1 MKLIHCADLHL
12 DSDMTSNLT
21 KEKAKE
27 RRTELLVTFQ
37 RMITYAKENDVH
49 HILISGDLY
58 DKKNISS
65 TARNVFLTAVTD
77 NQDIIFYYLKGNHD
91 AESMFIGMNKI
102 PDNLKLFG
110 TEWTEYK
117 ITSEKDNVSN
127 ARENARDISDVIKMD
142 VPNCEAYKY
151 TFTYY
156 DSSLETDLHSNVVW
170 IKTDKHIYILDF
182 EVILEN
188 KDKYEPIFDQITTSF
203 KENN

>member
-1 MKLIHCADLHL
+1 MKLKKVFIII
-12 DSDMTSNLT
+12 
-21 KEKAKE
+21 
-27 RRTELLVTFQ
+27 V
-37 RMITYAKENDVH
+37 I
-49 HILISGDLY
+49 ILILILLGFGIYSLYKYLTPVTVTSSNNEFSIQIPGKVEFKEAASGSSEYVLDLY
-58 DKKNISS
+58 SLKDQMMLYSTIIDNVDNNISLEE
-65 TARNVFLTAVTD
+65 A
-77 NQDIIFYYLKGNHD
+77 
-91 AESMFIGMNKI
+91 
-102 PDNLKLFG
+102 
-110 TEWTEYK
+110 

-188 KDKYEPIFDQITTSF
+188 KDNYEPIFDQITTSF

>member
-1 MKLIHCADLHL
+1 MKLKKVFIII
-12 DSDMTSNLT
+12 
-21 KEKAKE
+21 
-27 RRTELLVTFQ
+27 V
-37 RMITYAKENDVH
+37 I
-49 HILISGDLY
+49 ILILILLGFGIYSLYKYLTPVTVTSSNNEFSVQIPGKVDFKEAASGSSEYVLDLY
-58 DKKNISS
+58 SLKDQMMLYSTIIDNVDNNISLEE
-65 TARNVFLTAVTD
+65 A
-77 NQDIIFYYLKGNHD
+77 
-91 AESMFIGMNKI
+91 
-102 PDNLKLFG
+102 
-110 TEWTEYK
+110 

-127 ARENARDISDVIKMD
+127 ARENARDISDVIKID

-182 EVILEN
+182 EVVLEK

>member
-1 MKLIHCADLHL
+1 MKLKKVFIII
-12 DSDMTSNLT
+12 
-21 KEKAKE
+21 
-27 RRTELLVTFQ
+27 V
-37 RMITYAKENDVH
+37 I
-49 HILISGDLY
+49 ILILILLGFGIYSLYKYLTPVTVTSSNNEFSIQIPGKVDFKEAASGSSEYVLDLY
-58 DKKNISS
+58 SLKDQMMLYSTIIDNVDNNISLEE
-65 TARNVFLTAVTD
+65 A
-77 NQDIIFYYLKGNHD
+77 
-91 AESMFIGMNKI
+91 
-102 PDNLKLFG
+102 
-110 TEWTEYK
+110 

-188 KDKYEPIFDQITTSF
+188 KDKYEPIFDQITASF

>member
-1 MKLIHCADLHL
+1 MKLKKVFIII
-12 DSDMTSNLT
+12 
-21 KEKAKE
+21 
-27 RRTELLVTFQ
+27 V
-37 RMITYAKENDVH
+37 I
-49 HILISGDLY
+49 ILILILLGFGIYSLYKYLTPVTVTSSNNEFSIQIPGKVDFKEAASGSSEYVLDLY
-58 DKKNISS
+58 SLKDQMMLYSTIIDNVDNNISLEE
-65 TARNVFLTAVTD
+65 A
-77 NQDIIFYYLKGNHD
+77 
-91 AESMFIGMNKI
+91 
-102 PDNLKLFG
+102 
-110 TEWTEYK
+110 

>member
-1 MKLIHCADLHL
+1 MKLKKVFIII
-12 DSDMTSNLT
+12 
-21 KEKAKE
+21 
-27 RRTELLVTFQ
+27 V
-37 RMITYAKENDVH
+37 I
-49 HILISGDLY
+49 ILILILLGFGIYSLYKYLTPVTVTSSNNEFSIQIPGKVDFKEAASGSSEYVLDLY
-58 DKKNISS
+58 SLKDQMMLYSTIIDNVDNNISLEE
-65 TARNVFLTAVTD
+65 A
-77 NQDIIFYYLKGNHD
+77 
-91 AESMFIGMNKI
+91 
-102 PDNLKLFG
+102 
-110 TEWTEYK
+110 

-182 EVILEN
+182 EVVLEN

>member
-1 MKLIHCADLHL
+1 MKLKKVFIII
-12 DSDMTSNLT
+12 
-21 KEKAKE
+21 
-27 RRTELLVTFQ
+27 V
-37 RMITYAKENDVH
+37 I
-49 HILISGDLY
+49 ILILILLGFGIYSLYKYLTPVTVTSSNNEFSIQIPGKVEFKEAASGFSEYVLDLY
-58 DKKNISS
+58 SLKDQMMLYSTIIDNVDNNISLEE
-65 TARNVFLTAVTD
+65 A
-77 NQDIIFYYLKGNHD
+77 
-91 AESMFIGMNKI
+91 
-102 PDNLKLFG
+102 
-110 TEWTEYK
+110 

-188 KDKYEPIFDQITTSF
+188 KDNYEPIFDQITTSF

>member
-1 MKLIHCADLHL
+1 MKLKKVFIII
-12 DSDMTSNLT
+12 
-21 KEKAKE
+21 
-27 RRTELLVTFQ
+27 V
-37 RMITYAKENDVH
+37 I
-49 HILISGDLY
+49 ILILILLGFGIYSLYKYLTPVTVTSSNNEFSIQIPGKVDFKEAASGSSEYVLDLY
-58 DKKNISS
+58 SLKDQMMLYSTIIDNVDNNISLEE
-65 TARNVFLTAVTD
+65 A
-77 NQDIIFYYLKGNHD
+77 
-91 AESMFIGMNKI
+91 
-102 PDNLKLFG
+102 
-110 TEWTEYK
+110 

-188 KDKYEPIFDQITTSF
+188 KDKYKPIFDDIATSF

>member
-77 NQDIIFYYLKGNHD
+77 NKDIIFYYLKGNHD
-91 AESMFIGMNKI
+91 AESLFIGI
-102 PDNLKLFG
+102 RF
-110 TEWTEYK
+110 
-117 ITSEKDNVSN
+117 
-127 ARENARDISDVIKMD
+127 
-142 VPNCEAYKY
+142 
-151 TFTYY
+151 
-156 DSSLETDLHSNVVW
+156 
-170 IKTDKHIYILDF
+170 
-182 EVILEN
+182 
-188 KDKYEPIFDQITTSF
+188 QII
-203 KENN
+203 

>member
-1 MKLIHCADLHL
+1 MKLKKVFIII
-12 DSDMTSNLT
+12 
-21 KEKAKE
+21 
-27 RRTELLVTFQ
+27 V
-37 RMITYAKENDVH
+37 I
-49 HILISGDLY
+49 ILILILLGFGIYSLYKYLTPVTVTSSNNEFSIQIPGKVDFKEAASGSSEYVLDLY
-58 DKKNISS
+58 SLKDQMMLYSTIIDNVDNNISLEE
-65 TARNVFLTAVTD
+65 A
-77 NQDIIFYYLKGNHD
+77 
-91 AESMFIGMNKI
+91 
-102 PDNLKLFG
+102 
-110 TEWTEYK
+110 

-170 IKTDKHIYILDF
+170 IKTEKNTYILDF

-188 KDKYEPIFDQITTSF
+188 KDKYTTIFDDIATSF

>member
-1 MKLIHCADLHL
+1 MKLKKVFTII
-12 DSDMTSNLT
+12 
-21 KEKAKE
+21 
-27 RRTELLVTFQ
+27 V
-37 RMITYAKENDVH
+37 I
-49 HILISGDLY
+49 ILILILLGFGIYSLYKYLTPVTVTSSNNEFSVQIPGKVDFKEAASGSSEYVLDLY
-58 DKKNISS
+58 SLKDQMMLYSTIIDNVDNNI
-65 TARNVFLTAVTD
+65 
-77 NQDIIFYYLKGNHD
+77 
-91 AESMFIGMNKI
+91 
-102 PDNLKLFG
+102 NL
-110 TEWTEYK
+110 EEA

-127 ARENARDISDVIKMD
+127 ARENARDISEVIKID
-142 VPNCEAYKY
+142 VPNCAAYKY

>member
-1 MKLIHCADLHL
+1 MKLKKLFIII
-12 DSDMTSNLT
+12 
-21 KEKAKE
+21 
-27 RRTELLVTFQ
+27 V
-37 RMITYAKENDVH
+37 I
-49 HILISGDLY
+49 ILILILLGFGIYSLYKYLTPVTVTSSNNEFSIQIPGKVDFKEAASGSSEYVLDLY
-58 DKKNISS
+58 SLKDQMMLYSTIIDNVNNNISLEE
-65 TARNVFLTAVTD
+65 A
-77 NQDIIFYYLKGNHD
+77 
-91 AESMFIGMNKI
+91 
-102 PDNLKLFG
+102 
-110 TEWTEYK
+110 

-127 ARENARDISDVIKMD
+127 ARENARDISDVIKID

-182 EVILEN
+182 EVVLEN

>member
-1 MKLIHCADLHL
+1 MKLKKVFIIIVIML
-12 DSDMTSNLT
+12 
-21 KEKAKE
+21 
-27 RRTELLVTFQ
+27 
-37 RMITYAKENDVH
+37 
-49 HILISGDLY
+49 ILILLGFGIYSLYKYLTPVTVTSSNNEFSIQIPGKVDFKEAASGSSEYVLDLY
-58 DKKNISS
+58 SLKDQMMLYSTIIDNVDNNISLEE
-65 TARNVFLTAVTD
+65 A
-77 NQDIIFYYLKGNHD
+77 
-91 AESMFIGMNKI
+91 
-102 PDNLKLFG
+102 
-110 TEWTEYK
+110 

-188 KDKYEPIFDQITTSF
+188 KDKYKPIFDDIATSF

>member
-1 MKLIHCADLHL
+1 MKLKKVFIII
-12 DSDMTSNLT
+12 
-21 KEKAKE
+21 
-27 RRTELLVTFQ
+27 V
-37 RMITYAKENDVH
+37 I
-49 HILISGDLY
+49 ILILILLGFGIYSLYKYLTPVTVTSSNNEFSIQIPGKVDFKEAASGSSEYVLDLY
-58 DKKNISS
+58 SLKDQMMLYSTIIDNVDNNISLEE
-65 TARNVFLTAVTD
+65 A
-77 NQDIIFYYLKGNHD
+77 
-91 AESMFIGMNKI
+91 
-102 PDNLKLFG
+102 
-110 TEWTEYK
+110 
-117 ITSEKDNVSN
+117 ITSEKDNVS
-127 ARENARDISDVIKMD
+127 NARDISDVIKMD

>member
-1 MKLIHCADLHL
+1 MKLKKVFIII
-12 DSDMTSNLT
+12 
-21 KEKAKE
+21 
-27 RRTELLVTFQ
+27 V
-37 RMITYAKENDVH
+37 I
-49 HILISGDLY
+49 ILILILLGFGIYSLYKYLTPVTVTSSNNEFSIQIPGKVDFKEAASGSSEYVLDLY
-58 DKKNISS
+58 SLKDQMMLYSTIIDNVDNNISLEE
-65 TARNVFLTAVTD
+65 AIN
-77 NQDIIFYYLKGNHD
+77 
-91 AESMFIGMNKI
+91 
-102 PDNLKLFG
+102 
-110 TEWTEYK
+110 
-117 ITSEKDNVSN
+117 SEKDNVSN

-182 EVILEN
+182 EVVLEN

>member
-1 MKLIHCADLHL
+1 MKLKKVFIII
-12 DSDMTSNLT
+12 
-21 KEKAKE
+21 
-27 RRTELLVTFQ
+27 V
-37 RMITYAKENDVH
+37 I
-49 HILISGDLY
+49 ILILILLGFGIYSLYKYLTPVTVTSSNNEFSIQIPGKVDFKEAASGSSEYVLDLY
-58 DKKNISS
+58 SWKDQMMLYSTIIDNVDNNISLEE
-65 TARNVFLTAVTD
+65 A
-77 NQDIIFYYLKGNHD
+77 
-91 AESMFIGMNKI
+91 
-102 PDNLKLFG
+102 
-110 TEWTEYK
+110 

-182 EVILEN
+182 EVVLEN

>member
-1 MKLIHCADLHL
+1 MKLKKVFIII
-12 DSDMTSNLT
+12 
-21 KEKAKE
+21 
-27 RRTELLVTFQ
+27 V
-37 RMITYAKENDVH
+37 I
-49 HILISGDLY
+49 ILIIILLGFGIYSLYKYLTPVTVTSSNNEFSIQIPGKVDFKEAVSGSSEYVLDLY
-58 DKKNISS
+58 SLKDQMMLYSTIIDNVDNNISLEE
-65 TARNVFLTAVTD
+65 A
-77 NQDIIFYYLKGNHD
+77 
-91 AESMFIGMNKI
+91 
-102 PDNLKLFG
+102 
-110 TEWTEYK
+110 

-188 KDKYEPIFDQITTSF
+188 KDKYTTIFDDIATSF

>member
-1 MKLIHCADLHL
+1 MKLKKVFIII
-12 DSDMTSNLT
+12 
-21 KEKAKE
+21 
-27 RRTELLVTFQ
+27 V
-37 RMITYAKENDVH
+37 I
-49 HILISGDLY
+49 ILILILLGFGIYSLYKYLTPVTVTSSNNEFSIQIPGKVDFKEAASGSSEYVLDIYSLKDQMMLY
-58 DKKNISS
+58 STIIDNVDNNISLEE
-65 TARNVFLTAVTD
+65 A
-77 NQDIIFYYLKGNHD
+77 
-91 AESMFIGMNKI
+91 
-102 PDNLKLFG
+102 
-110 TEWTEYK
+110 

-127 ARENARDISDVIKMD
+127 ARENSRDISDVIKMD